1 MVACPRFMIA
11 GTGSGV
17 GKTSLTL
24 GLVAA
29 LKRRGLAVQTFKV
42 GPDFL
47 DPTWLAMA
55 SGRPCYN
62 LDGWMCGEAY
72 VRRLFSEKC
81 RDADIAIIE
90 GVMGL
95 FDGADPATS
104 EGSSAEIAR
113 WLATPVLLTVNAH
126 GVARTLAATVAGFCS
141 FEPDVQIAGIIANQ
155 TGSDRHAEWLTAA
168 LQAAD
173 LPPLAGAVPRNSLP
187 RLPSRHLGLVTAG
200 GETCTP
206 QLLLELADQV
216 ERSLQ
221 LDTLLGLAAAAPE
234 MQRAPIVRPD
244 RSPSSVRIG
253 VAEDAAFH
261 FYYPD
266 NLEALEAHGAELMR
280 FSPLTDSALPPDLD
294 GIYLGGGYPE
304 AHAAQ
309 LAANVQMLAALR
321 SFTASGRPLYA
332 ECGGLM
338 YLSSGIELLDGSR
351 HAMAGILPFWT
362 RMLPK
367 RKALGYVEVTQAQ
380 ATLLGAAGQTLR
392 GHEFHYSELIEEP
405 VATEARPY
413 LVRKRRVAQTI
424 QDGYQQGNLLASYL
438 HLQFAAH
445 PECAAAFVQTC
456 RRLP

>member
-1 MVACPRFMIA
+1 MIA

-17 GKTSLTL
+17 GKTSITL
-24 GLVAA
+24 GLIAA
-29 LKRRGLAVQTFKV
+29 LRQRGLVVQSFKV

-47 DPTWLAMA
+47 DPTWHSLA
-55 SGRPCYN
+55 SSRPCYN
-62 LDGWMCGEAY
+62 LDGWMCGEQY
-72 VRRLFSEKC
+72 VRNLFAEKTA
-81 RDADIAIIE
+81 DADIAIVE

-95 FDGADPATS
+95 FDGADPAS
-104 EGSSAEIAR
+104 SVGSSAEIAR
-113 WLATPVLLTVNAH
+113 WLGLPVLLVVNSH
-126 GVARTLAATVAGFCS
+126 GVARTLAATVKGFCS
-141 FEPDVQIAGIIANQ
+141 FEEGVRISGVIANQ
-155 TGSDRHAEWLTAA
+155 AGSARHVNWLTESLQSAA
-168 LQAAD
+168 
-173 LPPLAGAVPRNSLP
+173 LPPLVGALPRNGLP
-187 RLPSRHLGLVTAG
+187 TLPSRHLGLVTAG
-200 GETCTP
+200 SATVTP
-206 QLLLELADQV
+206 ELLQELADRV
-216 ERSLQ
+216 EQQLQ
-221 LDTLLGLAAAAPE
+221 LDTILELATTAPQPEPAPINRPVSAAP
-234 MQRAPIVRPD
+234 A
-244 RSPSSVRIG
+244 VRIG
-253 VAEDAAFH
+253 IAWDDAFH

-266 NLEALEAHGAELMR
+266 NLEALAAQGAELVR
-280 FSPLTDSALPPDLD
+280 FSPLQDRCLPHTLD

-304 AHAAQ
+304 EQAAR
-309 LAANVQMLAALR
+309 LEANNGMLTEIR
-321 SFTASGRPLYA
+321 TFIASGRPVYA

-338 YLSSGIELLDGSR
+338 YLSSGIELLDGKR

-367 RKALGYVEVTQAQ
+367 RKALGYVEVTLART
-380 ATLLGAAGQTLR
+380 TLLGTAGQTLR